1 MKILLILSVLFALCH
16 CNVFEQV
23 LEDFELWEEFKANYS
38 RSFSSDHEENYRMY
52 HFLGTLAR
60 VRKQNELYEKGEST
74 WKAGIN
80 QFADMVRFT
89 NLCFSDDHEYKTMYL
104 GFKTSNKSNVVG
116 ATFISPHGVELPPS
130 KDWRELGAVT
140 PIKDQGQCGSCWA
153 FSANV
158 FIALF
163 LLSITTVFISLQ
175 TGSLEGQH
183 FRKTG
188 VLVPLSEQDLV
199 DCSQKYDNDGCDGG
213 FVDNAF
219 LYVKENKG
227 IDTEEAYPYEGQDG
241 KCRFN
246 ASNIGATDTGFV
258 DIEEGNEDK
267 LKEAVATI
275 GPVSVGIDAFTHSFL
290 DYSEGVYY
298 EPLCIKFLLNHA
310 VLAVGYGTDEKTGM
324 DYWIVKNSWGTTWG
338 EKGYIR
344 MARNKDNNCGI
355 ASQASYPL
363 V

>member
-1 MKILLILSVLFALCH
+1 MKILFILSVIFALCH
-16 CNVFEQV
+16 CDFADELFED
-23 LEDFELWEEFKANYS
+23 LMLWEEFKANYS
-38 RSFSSDHEENYRMY
+38 RSFSSEHEENYRMY
-52 HFLGTLAR
+52 HFLGNLAR

-80 QFADMVRFT
+80 QFSDM
-89 NLCFSDDHEYKTMYL
+89 DDNEFKTMYL
-104 GFKTSNKSNVVG
+104 GFKPSFNRENVVG

-153 FSANV
+153 FSA
-158 FIALF
+158 
-163 LLSITTVFISLQ
+163 

-188 VLVPLSEQDLV
+188 ELVSLSEQDLI
-199 DCSQKYDNDGCDGG
+199 DCSLKYDNNGCNGG
-213 FVDNAF
+213 WMDNAF
-219 LYVKENKG
+219 LYVMENKG
-227 IDTEEAYPYEGQDG
+227 IDTEDAYPYEGHDG

-246 ASNIGATDTGFV
+246 ASNIGATDFGLV
-258 DIEEGNEDK
+258 DIQEGDEDK

-275 GPVSVGIDAFTHSFL
+275 GPVSVAIDAGTNSFMF
-290 DYSEGVYY
+290 YSEGVYY
-298 EPLCIKFLLNHA
+298 EPECSQDYLDHG

-324 DYWIVKNSWGTTWG
+324 DYWIVKNSWGTSWG
-338 EKGYIR
+338 EKGYIK
-344 MARNKDNNCGI
+344 MARNKNNNCGI

>member
-1 MKILLILSVLFALCH
+1 
-16 CNVFEQV
+16 
-23 LEDFELWEEFKANYS
+23 
-38 RSFSSDHEENYRMY
+38 MY

-80 QFADMVRFT
+80 QFADM
-89 NLCFSDDHEYKTMYL
+89 DDNEFKTTYL
-104 GFKTSNKSNVVG
+104 GFKTWFIKDNEVG

-153 FSANV
+153 FSA
-158 FIALF
+158 
-163 LLSITTVFISLQ
+163 

-188 VLVPLSEQDLV
+188 VLVSLSEQDLV
-199 DCSQKYDNDGCDGG
+199 DCSHKYDNHGCDGG
-213 FVDNAF
+213 LMDNAF
-219 LYVKENKG
+219 LYVKRNKG

-246 ASNIGATDTGFV
+246 ASNIGATDSGFV

-275 GPVSVGIDAFTHSFL
+275 GPISVAIDASSDSFRIYL
-290 DYSEGVYY
+290 EGVYY
-298 EPLCIKFLLNHA
+298 EPDCSSDFLDHG

-324 DYWIVKNSWGTTWG
+324 DYWIVKNSWSTTWG
-338 EKGYIR
+338 DKGYIK

-355 ASQASYPL
+355 ASDASYPL